1 MDFILWLFGWETE
14 SHFTLFGMES
24 GVVFLIIGG
33 MLIFIIIAFL
43 AERKTHKKFY
53 THPVDEDKDWWEDDD
68 DDWDDDDDEDDD
80 DDR

>member
-43 AERKTHKKFY
+43 AERKTHKMFY
-53 THPVDEDKDWWEDDD
+53 NHPVE
-68 DDWDDDDDEDDD
+68 
-80 DDR
+80 

>member
-43 AERKTHKKFY
+43 AERKTHKMFDN
-53 THPVDEDKDWWEDDD
+53 HPVEEDKDWWEDDD